1 MALWLADIQHSR
13 NTHLAAHG
21 ILGIY
26 IQHVNLSI
34 LVKKIKVELVFIINV
49 AQGTRTPI
57 RKHNR

>member
-34 LVKKIKVELVFIINV
+34 LVKKDKS
-49 AQGTRTPI
+49 RTGF
-57 RKHNR
+57 HY